1 MLNISVKFFK
11 NVHLQVLKHEKVG
24 SWVKLT
30 EIWDGEIIWNKSTLN
45 RDGLYIQKKTNE
57 NRLQVTNPVQ
67 QL

>member
-45 RDGLYIQKKTNE
+45 QDGLYIQKKTNE
-57 NRLQVTNPVQ
+57 NRLQFTNPVQ